1 MEQSN
6 QCQQK
11 KKEQL
16 SKKPLNQFIKYSGMS
31 FQMLGPV
38 LLGYYGGAKL
48 DTYFGLSGGLQIT
61 CILIGVFGGLYIA
74 LKDFI
79 KG

>member
-1 MEQSN
+1 
-6 QCQQK
+6 
-11 KKEQL
+11 
-16 SKKPLNQFIKYSGMS
+16 MS

-38 LLGYYGGAKL
+38 LLGYFAGAKL
-48 DTYFGLSGGLQIT
+48 DVYFSTSSGGFQIT
-61 CILIGVFGGLYIA
+61 CVLLGVFGGLYIA